1 MAVELSVGSLIPRVL
16 AATLREAANQYP
28 VVTVT
33 GPRQS
38 GKTTL
43 CRAMFPGHE
52 YVSLEPLDNREFA
65 TQDPRGFLAQ
75 YPGGVILDEAQRAP
89 TLFGYVQELV
99 DQDPRTGRFIVS
111 GSENLSLSQAISQSL
126 AGRSAM
132 LVLLPLS
139 LEERS
144 QAPTRPSTLDDAL
157 FQGGYP
163 RPLVENIP
171 VNRWLQDYYTTY
183 IQRDVRQLS
192 QIADLATFSRF
203 VRLCAGRTAQ
213 EVNLSQLGADAGV
226 SYNTARAWLGVLEA
240 SYLVVQLPAWHRN
253 VRNQM
258 IKRPKL
264 HFLDVGLACS
274 LIGIREPGHLAT
286 HPLRGA
292 LFETFVATEVFKWHM
307 NRGRPADLH
316 HYRETRGAEIDVVI
330 PGHPTGILIE
340 CKSGQTVPS
349 DFNQHLA
356 SFSDDAWRK
365 FLVYGGDR
373 EQVRN
378 GVTVLPWR
386 GLEKV
391 DWG

>member
-1 MAVELSVGSLIPRVL
+1 MHAEPQAGALIPRTL
-16 AATLREAANQYP
+16 ATTLLEAAGQYP

-43 CRAMFPGHE
+43 CRATFPEHE

-75 YPGGVILDEAQRAP
+75 YTRGVILDEAQRAP
-89 TLFGYVQELV
+89 TLFSYLQELV
-99 DQDPRTGRFIVS
+99 DRDPRKGRFIVS

-144 QAPTRPSTLDDAL
+144 RAPGGPKSLDDAL

-163 RPLVENIP
+163 RPLVEGIP
-171 VNRWLQDYYTTY
+171 TGRWLQDYYTTY

-192 QIADLATFSRF
+192 HITDLATFSRF
-203 VRLCAGRTAQ
+203 VRLCTGRTAQ

-226 SYNTARAWLGVLEA
+226 SYNTARAWLGILEA
-240 SYLVVQLPAWHRN
+240 SYLIVQLPAWHRN
-253 VRNQM
+253 VRKQL

-274 LIGIREPGHLAT
+274 LNGIREPEQLAT

-292 LFETFVATEVFKWHM
+292 LFETFVASEVLKWHLH
-307 NRGRPADLH
+307 RGRPADLH
-316 HYRETRGAEIDVVI
+316 HYRETRGAEIDLVI
-330 PGHPTGILIE
+330 PGHPKGSLIE
-340 CKSGQTVPS
+340 GKSGQTVPS
-349 DFNQHLA
+349 DFGAQLA
-356 SFSDDAWRK
+356 AFSDEEWRK
-365 FLVYGGDR
+365 YFVYGGER
-373 EQVRN
+373 EQVRG
-378 GVTVLPWR
+378 GVNVVPWR
-386 GLEKV
+386 ALAEV
-391 DWG
+391 RWE